1 MNIGVGRLQNAPR
14 SETAY
19 MNLEQ
24 ALANSPYPGRGL
36 LLGRTDYGLVAL
48 YWVTG
53 RSEASR
59 QRQFVSRG
67 TGLHIEEASG
77 AGDDPLRH
85 YQAAGIFGRHLV
97 VGNGRHVD
105 EIGIGLGSD
114 SALTLLES
122 LEPEPDPPIFTPR
135 IAAVVD
141 LMSDAAV
148 CGAAVRAL
156 DGSTDHNMLSTN
168 EFPLGTGVLLVT
180 HQGAVAEPASWAVP
194 TWIELAP
201 SLEEQVASTWDALD
215 GELRVG
221 LASCVVGSLWNI
233 DRQI

>member
-1 MNIGVGRLQNAPR
+1 MSLART

-19 MNLEQ
+19 MDIEQ

-36 LLGRTDYGLVAL
+36 LVGRTDYGLVAL

-59 QRQFVSRG
+59 RRRFVSRG
-67 TGLHIEEASG
+67 TGLHIEDASG
-77 AGDDPLRH
+77 ADDDPLRH

-105 EIGIGLGSD
+105 EIGLGLAD
-114 SALTLLES
+114 QPAQTLLGS

-141 LMSDAAV
+141 LMSDAAI
-148 CGAAVRAL
+148 CGAAVRSL
-156 DGSTDHNMLSTN
+156 DGSTDHNVLSTD
-168 EFPLGTGVLLVT
+168 EFPLGTGVVLSTYQGSVT
-180 HQGAVAEPASWAVP
+180 EPSSWAAP

-201 SLEEQVASTWDALD
+201 SLEEQVATVWDALD
-215 GELRVG
+215 AELRVG
-221 LASCVVGSLWNI
+221 LASCVVGSIWNV
-233 DRQI
+233 DRQV